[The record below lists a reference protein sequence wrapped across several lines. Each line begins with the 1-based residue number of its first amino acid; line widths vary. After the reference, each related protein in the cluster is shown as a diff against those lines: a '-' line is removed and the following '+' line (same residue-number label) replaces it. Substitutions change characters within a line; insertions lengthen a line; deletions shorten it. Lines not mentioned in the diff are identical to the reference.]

1 MADATPTSV
10 NEVYLDDH
18 EIIHAVY
25 HGPQS
30 ASLLLDTTTQVLTV
44 MQKLVDEDKPV
55 RLLADIRDLGPYDQP
70 ARIVEMQARTALPFW
85 KMAFVATGKQEE
97 GEKMSRLL
105 TSMSARKEEI
115 RYFRREDDAE
125 GWLSFMRE
133 KGWEGQRPVG
143 SVG

>member
-1 MADATPTSV
+1 MADVSRTSV
-10 NEVYLDDH
+10 NEVYLDRK

-30 ASLLLDTTTQVLTV
+30 APLLLDTTTEVLEL
-44 MQKLVDEDKPV
+44 MQGLIDQDKPV
-55 RLLADIRDLGPYDQP
+55 RLLADIRDLGSYDQP

-85 KMAFVATGKQEE
+85 KMAFVTTGSQEE

-133 KGWEGQRPVG
+133 KDWEEAVIGE
-143 SVG
+143 